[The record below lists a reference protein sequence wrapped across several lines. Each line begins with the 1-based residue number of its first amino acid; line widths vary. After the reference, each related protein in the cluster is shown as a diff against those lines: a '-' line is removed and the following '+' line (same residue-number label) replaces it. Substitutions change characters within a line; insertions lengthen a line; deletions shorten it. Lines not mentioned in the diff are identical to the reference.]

1 MPRTLGIRP
10 WFLRDRQEFSPAV
23 YWRGRFLENPTGLT
37 VEGTRGFR
45 RIFHPPSD
53 PTPRIPIFNHAC
65 VDGDRG
71 VCAAG
76 CPRDS
81 TYPRVH
87 TATFSFLMCQ
97 AARAASFVAAP

>member
-1 MPRTLGIRP
+1 MPRKLGTPSR
-10 WFLRDRQEFSPAV
+10 FTGDRQEFSPAV

-53 PTPRIPIFNHAC
+53 PTPRIPIFGHPYA
-65 VDGDRG
+65 DGNRG

-81 TYPRVH
+81 TYPTSETHGGARRVDVMVFA
-87 TATFSFLMCQ
+87 AT
-97 AARAASFVAAP
+97 